1 MKWISS
7 ITWKSFCNLY
17 FYNWKKIQKIAVQ
30 LTANF
35 ICTLASYMCSKKFRS
50 KCSNVKD
57 GFAKIIETWV
67 CTVVK
72 LNKSTELNVNLGT
85 VRLCH
90 GFWTIRKIGVKS
102 LQKVQHCF
110 HHLCIRW
117 HHFDILV
124 IVSLKWNCQNNV
136 YNVSIRIYN
145 VYPYTVTPP
154 SPAVSVSSA
163 PVHKSLT
170 RPTRHWRVSHRV
182 AYLGNSVD
190 MKEMAEFTHCK
201 YGIWNC
207 VGCVNQFVI
216 SPC

>member
-1 MKWISS
+1 MLRMVLQKLLKLESTLWWSWIKEWFYFNGIKCLSES
-7 ITWKSFCNLY
+7 IPIWKNPC
-17 FYNWKKIQKIAVQ
+17 I
-30 LTANF
+30 
-35 ICTLASYMCSKKFRS
+35 
-50 KCSNVKD
+50 
-57 GFAKIIETWV
+57 
-67 CTVVK
+67 
-72 LNKSTELNVNLGT
+72 

-154 SPAVSVSSA
+154 SPVVSVSSA